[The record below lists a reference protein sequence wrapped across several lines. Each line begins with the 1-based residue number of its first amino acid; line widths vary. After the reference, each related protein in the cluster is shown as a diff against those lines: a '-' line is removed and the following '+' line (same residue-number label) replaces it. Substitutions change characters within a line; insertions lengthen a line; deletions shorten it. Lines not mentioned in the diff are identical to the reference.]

1 MLKPKSLIF
10 ALTLVPF
17 LLVSMQLT
25 SEAGKRQAGATSG
38 KTPAGGSSGLPSTTT
53 TPRSQTVTVPNAQSI
68 IVSTQQGS
76 VVLSLSPQVQAA
88 LNQLAP
94 GILGALGGSANAAA
108 LSALLTGGAGAQQ
121 AAATILAALTS
132 AGVDPQLAAALVD
145 ALNGLFSP
153 STAYSPGSPMIQAQ
167 TGAMLVANKDLKN
180 NTTVAQSGAA
190 LSVNVSKLSA
200 AINAYNSIVVESK
213 PPVLKR
219 LSQDANFVGIG
230 STLKQLRKAIP

>member
-132 AGVDPQLAAALVD
+132 AGVDPQLAAALVN

-153 STAYSPGSPMIQAQ
+153 STASSP
-167 TGAMLVANKDLKN
+167 GAMLVSTKDWKGN
-180 NTTVAQSGAA
+180 NTVAQAGAA
-190 LSVNVSKLSA
+190 FSVNIDKLSA
-200 AINAYNSIVVESK
+200 AITAYNGIVIESK
-213 PPVLKR
+213 PPTLKR
-219 LSQDANFVGIG
+219 LSQDASFVGIG
-230 STLKQLRKAIP
+230 RTLKQLRNAIP